1 MSLIKVERKDLVQ
14 WIILNRPER
23 LNALN
28 RELMRK
34 FVEELERS
42 GKDPGVEIIVISGE
56 GKIFSAGIDLQE
68 IARAEKVE
76 EVEDIFIH
84 LERMFKTLLDV
95 PKITI
100 LALNGDAYGGGAEMI
115 WAADI
120 VVSVEDAK
128 IGWAE
133 ARWGLVP
140 PIAIGLGSFVLGF
153 SRAALTAYTA
163 GSITAKEAYNLGL
176 ISVLTSRDKLRE
188 SVEEVANNILI
199 NTSPEARESIRNMIR
214 LVKKSLFVEF
224 GVSELKRLSKTGEL
238 IKRARDF
245 IEKKQIPRY
254 K

>member
-1 MSLIKVERKDLVQ
+1 MSMIKVERKDLVQ

>member
-14 WIILNRPER
+14 WIFLNRPER

-56 GKIFSAGIDLQE
+56 GKIFSAGIDLRE
-68 IARAEKVE
+68 IAGAEKVE

-100 LALNGDAYGGGAEMI
+100 LALNGDAYGGSAEMI

-153 SRAALTAYTA
+153 SRAALTAYAA

-176 ISVLTSRDKLRE
+176 ISVLTSRDRLRE
-188 SVEEVANNILI
+188 SVEEIANNILI

>member
-1 MSLIKVERKDLVQ
+1 
-14 WIILNRPER
+14 
-23 LNALN
+23 
-28 RELMRK
+28 
-34 FVEELERS
+34 
-42 GKDPGVEIIVISGE
+42 VISGE

-176 ISVLTSRDKLRE
+176 ISVLTSRDRLRE
-188 SVEEVANNILI
+188 SVEESLI
-199 NTSPEARESIRNMIR
+199 TF
-214 LVKKSLFVEF
+214 L
-224 GVSELKRLSKTGEL
+224 
-238 IKRARDF
+238 
-245 IEKKQIPRY
+245 
-254 K
+254 

>member
-76 EVEDIFIH
+76 EIEDIFIH

>member
-176 ISVLTSRDKLRE
+176 ISVLTSRDRLRE